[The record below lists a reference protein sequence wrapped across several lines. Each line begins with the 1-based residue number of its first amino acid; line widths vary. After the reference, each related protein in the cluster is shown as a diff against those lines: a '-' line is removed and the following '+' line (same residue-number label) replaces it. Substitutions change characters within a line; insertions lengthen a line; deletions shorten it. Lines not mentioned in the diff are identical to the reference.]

1 MGDSIVLKGQA
12 IKRGYPKEAPSIIDV
27 DIHFG
32 GLIDTL
38 QRNKGAT
45 KFLDRKGF
53 GKQRSCVK
61 APEYGNRFI
70 DYMTRMFPEA
80 VAAAEALSRTPETA
94 ITDADRSRL
103 PSFKFDDKL
112 QLEYENDIKNKI
124 GKMAHYH
131 TEGGKN
137 KHRNAWNTYQDPYK
151 KKIFS

>member
-1 MGDSIVLKGQA
+1 MDSIVLKGQA
-12 IKRGYPKEAPSIIDV
+12 TKRSYEEAPSTQDI

-38 QRNKGAT
+38 QRYKGNTA
-45 KFLDRKGF
+45 KVNAKKILDRKGF

-80 VAAAEALSRTPETA
+80 VKAAEALSTTSETA
-94 ITDADRSRL
+94 ITGADRARL

-112 QLEYENDIKNKI
+112 RKKYETHIKEKI
-124 GKMAHYH
+124 GNMTHY
-131 TEGGKN
+131 
-137 KHRNAWNTYQDPYK
+137 Y
-151 KKIFS
+151 